1 MNSAIERLISLRA
14 ADIMRR
20 DVVTV
25 SANQSME
32 RAASTFLQS
41 EITGAPV
48 VDEQG
53 RCVGVLSAVDFVRR
67 SQHTATAANPTSASP
82 DETDHVLVQDG
93 PQGTLHIDEYPHDQ
107 VRDYMTAGVQ
117 SAANDTSLLDV
128 ARMMCNE
135 HVHRL
140 VVLDDRAHPIGVI
153 TSLDLVAAVAQVIEE

>member
-14 ADIMRR
+14 SDIMRR
-20 DVVTV
+20 DVVTI

-32 RAASTFLQS
+32 RAARTFLQS

-53 RCVGVLSAVDFVRR
+53 HCVGVLSAVDFVRR
-67 SQHTATAANPTSASP
+67 SQQAPTAADPASTSP

-93 PQGTLHIDEYPHDQ
+93 PRGTLHIDESPHDQ
-107 VRDYMTAGVQ
+107 VRSYMTTGVQ
-117 SAANDTSLLDV
+117 SATTDTSLLDV

-135 HVHRL
+135 HIHRL